1 MQLEQLLY
9 RTEQLFTC
17 CCWLFSMN
25 PSSVGPRRMYGV
37 AQGSSSAVKDNNI
50 SETSCL
56 RSLGCCEASSLFQLK
71 STACNEAPAIPIFI
85 YSSICSKQNIWDAW
99 NLWGNI
105 EKICSKAPFR
115 QVKKS
120 SFYSK
125 ITVTKTIWNCDKKR
139 YEFLH
144 ESVLKEPTPSLR
156 GSGKAFLGNDR
167 NLRLQVNKGALWQ
180 GG

>member
-1 MQLEQLLY
+1 MSTRKAPWKGKTQQSSTGYFKYKSLLESTLGRSAADVYDAISKICGMQLEQLLY

-85 YSSICSKQNIWDAW
+85 YSSICSKQNI
-99 NLWGNI
+99 
-105 EKICSKAPFR
+105 
-115 QVKKS
+115 
-120 SFYSK
+120 
-125 ITVTKTIWNCDKKR
+125 
-139 YEFLH
+139 
-144 ESVLKEPTPSLR
+144 
-156 GSGKAFLGNDR
+156 
-167 NLRLQVNKGALWQ
+167 
-180 GG
+180 